1 MRRLLVHQPPTVNC
15 LWRETTMAALRT
27 RVGCLLQGFF
37 SSSKIPRS
45 SFDIRFD
52 GCVTQVRFK
61 GGPATPRFRHPV
73 WHVRKERAHYP
84 ENLTAENKEFIR
96 ETISQDFGPPI
107 VAHGVKTYDSP
118 LKNIEK
124 IEPVQ
129 WFPGIRRTSTIAKKI
144 GIQPLWLNDGTRVM
158 TTLLQIVD
166 NHVIKYNPPD
176 QVIPLR
182 RRHKVIPKKVLG
194 KFGALIVGAESADPQ
209 EFTKNYCGLFRE
221 SGLPPKRKLARFLI
235 SPEAVLPSGTPL
247 NAMHYRVGDYI
258 DATGF
263 TIQRG
268 FQGVMKRWGFKGQ
281 PATHGQT
288 KTHRRP
294 GSIGGGA
301 GHRVWPGKKMPGHMG
316 GRHRTLR
323 ALKILRINT
332 EYNVLYVTGQNI
344 PGQINSYIYVH
355 DSLSHH
361 RWVKDAKDAWPL
373 PTYIPTET
381 EVPENLYASDV
392 HPFDAPS
399 ITYEIVDTP
408 VVRTGA
414 KIAKAKG
421 SKK

>member
-1 MRRLLVHQPPTVNC
+1 
-15 LWRETTMAALRT
+15 MAALRT
-27 RVGCLLQGFF
+27 RVGSILQGLHSF
-37 SSSKIPRS
+37 SKLPRS
-45 SFDIRFD
+45 TLDVRFD
-52 GCVTQVRFK
+52 VCVTQVRLR
-61 GGPATPRFRHPV
+61 GRIPPTPRFRHPI

-84 ENLTAENKEFIR
+84 ENLTAENKQFIQ
-96 ETISQDFGPPI
+96 ETISKDYGPPV

-124 IEPVQ
+124 IEPVE

-144 GIQPLWLNDGTRVM
+144 GIQPLWLNNGTRVM

-182 RRHKVIPKKVLG
+182 RRHKAIPKKVLG
-194 KFGALIVGAESADPQ
+194 KFGALVVGAESADPQ
-209 EFTKNYCGLFRE
+209 EFTKEYCGLFRE

-235 SPEAVLPSGTPL
+235 SPEAVLPPGTPL
-247 NAMHYRVGDYI
+247 TAMHYRVGDYI

-268 FQGVMKRWGFKGQ
+268 FQGVMKRWGFKGMR
-281 PATHGQT
+281 ATHGVT

-294 GSIGGGA
+294 GNIGA
-301 GHRVWPGKKMPGHMG
+301 GLKHRVWPGKKMPGHMG

-323 ALKILRINT
+323 GLKILRINT
-332 EYNVLYVTGQNI
+332 DYNVLYVIGQNI
-344 PGQINSYIYVH
+344 PGAINSYIYVH
-355 DSLSHH
+355 DSLCHH
-361 RWVKDAKDAWPL
+361 RWVRNTKDAWPL
-373 PTYIPTET
+373 PTYIPKDTEA
-381 EVPENLYASDV
+381 EIPENIYAPDV

-399 ITYEIVDTP
+399 ITYEIADTP

-421 SKK
+421 AKK